1 MEIQVYRTNNP
12 VVNLTLDRRCK
23 DGIRSMHF
31 FPSGTLIV
39 KETRERERRDGSI
52 VTESNLHLSIAGKN
66 YTYVK
71 DADKIWSMLEP
82 VSCQSEPATAAEF
95 LAMHG
100 ERTSYAED
108 VLLHMLD
115 KGMISMEQFKAGWES
130 WSEQE

>member
-12 VVNLTLDRRCK
+12 VANLTLDRRCK

-31 FPSGTLIV
+31 FPSGTLLV
-39 KETRERERRDGSI
+39 KENLERQGRDGE
-52 VTESNLHLSIAGKN
+52 VWTETNLHLSIAGRN
-66 YTYVK
+66 YTYVE
-71 DADKIWSMLEP
+71 DSDKIWSMLEP
-82 VSCQSEPATAAEF
+82 VSCLSEPATAAEF
-95 LAMHG
+95 LAVHG
-100 ERTSYAED
+100 ERASYAED